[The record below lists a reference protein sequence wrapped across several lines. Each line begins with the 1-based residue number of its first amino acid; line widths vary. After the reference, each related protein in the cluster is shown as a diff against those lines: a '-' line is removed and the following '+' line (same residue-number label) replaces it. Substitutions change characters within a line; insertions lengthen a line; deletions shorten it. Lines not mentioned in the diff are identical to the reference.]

1 MKKKQIL
8 IVEDER
14 IVADDIKMSLERLG
28 YVVSSIAFSGKE
40 ATKKAEELHPD
51 LVLMDIVLK
60 GEMTGIETA
69 GIIHSRFDIPVVYLS
84 AYADDKTLERAK
96 ITEPFGYILKPFE
109 DRDLHSTIE
118 MALYKHKMENR
129 LKESEERHR
138 SVVENAHDVIYIITP
153 NGLQYVNPAF
163 EKLAGFK
170 KNELCNPEFNFWSII
185 HPDDL
190 KLMKEREKAKK
201 KGVKETASF
210 EFRIISKDGG
220 MKTVEANIVNIG
232 KNGEVKEIGILRDIT
247 DRKQAEEEIR
257 KLSSAVEQSIDGIT
271 IVDLDLKLTYVNNA
285 FARMH
290 GYSPKEMI
298 GMKLKNLHNREQM
311 EQFNKRITQ
320 IKKQGSW
327 MGEIGY
333 IRKDGTP
340 FPAYISATLLKD
352 VNGKS
357 PGILAVARDITENK
371 RVDQELKKSLKRLFT
386 SFEETIKAIS
396 SALERRDPYTAGH
409 QKRVTNL
416 ACAIAK
422 EMGLSKEKIN
432 GLRMAGL
439 IHDIGKIQV
448 PTEILNKPGQLSDTE
463 FNMIKMH
470 PQVGYDIL
478 KTIEF
483 PYPVAKIILQH
494 HERMDGS
501 GYPAGLSGEE
511 ILLEARILAAADV
524 IEAMG
529 SHRPYRPAL
538 GIGKALEAVAQNKGN
553 LYDPEVVDAC
563 LKLFYEKGF
572 KFE

>member
-422 EMGLSKEKIN
+422 EMGLSKDKIN

>member
-422 EMGLSKEKIN
+422 EMRLSKEKIN